1 MLVLAA
7 HPWQATKT
15 AVGETRRVAR
25 DTRIWDRDLGP
36 PTGPKK
42 SRRPAID
49 PTRGGTH
56 WIVGFTMGN
65 NNRFRLILSTIAIA
79 LLGTACELSPTT
91 QGDECFIDANY
102 QISCPQDTPDLG
114 IKSN

>member
-1 MLVLAA
+1 
-7 HPWQATKT
+7 
-15 AVGETRRVAR
+15 
-25 DTRIWDRDLGP
+25 
-36 PTGPKK
+36 
-42 SRRPAID
+42 
-49 PTRGGTH
+49 
-56 WIVGFTMGN
+56 MGN